1 MSQTLDQLRAKDA
14 MEKVLA
20 LKNEDWASEYSSY
33 VKRLG
38 AALIMNGLGQALA
51 SELANGSE
59 RDCGGAAGA
68 HNRLATNISTWLG
81 RMDGPNT
88 GPYPGKTD
96 PKSLLTAMMNEDQRN
111 YLVAQADLIKW
122 LEWHKKFCVAFIP
135 KSDKE

>member
-68 HNRLATNISTWLG
+68 HNRLAANISTWLG
-81 RMDGPNT
+81 RKDGT
-88 GPYPGKTD
+88 YPGKID
-96 PKSLLTAMMNEDQRN
+96 PKNLLSAMMKEDQCN
-111 YLVAQADLIKW
+111 YLVAQADLMKW